1 VTDVIK
7 NQFII
12 GYRPLRCETVNG
24 ETEEG
29 GGVAGNGPRLEDI
42 RLSEDDVSEIVANIN
57 VKKAVGIDGV
67 I

>member
-1 VTDVIK
+1 MVK
-7 NQFII
+7 
-12 GYRPLRCETVNG
+12 RRR
-24 ETEEG
+24 G
-29 GGVAGNGPRLEDI
+29 GGFAGNGPRLEDI

>member
-24 ETEEG
+24 ETAG